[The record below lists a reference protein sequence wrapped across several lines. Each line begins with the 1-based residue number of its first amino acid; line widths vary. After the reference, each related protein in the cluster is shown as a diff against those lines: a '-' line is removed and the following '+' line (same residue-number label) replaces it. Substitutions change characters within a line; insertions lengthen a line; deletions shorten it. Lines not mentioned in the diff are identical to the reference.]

1 MTDTTAG
8 MRHIRTLV
16 EKLQSSLAESG
27 EPPNLDEFTPQE
39 RGQIRRGLPLY
50 DTEQKIGAAVYFMA
64 IAADPKG
71 RRALE
76 WGLACFIG
84 IITVWDGLMV
94 LVRIARW
101 LRSSIA
107 QILIAGGVV
116 AGFTLNREDVE
127 WLAEL
132 LKSFWG

>member
-1 MTDTTAG
+1 MDMTDTSTG
-8 MRHIRTLV
+8 MRHIRTLA
-16 EKLQSSLAESG
+16 EKLKDALAEDG

-50 DTEQKIGAAVYFMA
+50 DTEQKIGAAMYFMA

-76 WGLACFIG
+76 WGLACFMG
-84 IITVWDGLMV
+84 LITVWDGLMV

-101 LRSSIA
+101 LRSSIG
-107 QILIAGGVV
+107 QIIIASGVV
-116 AGFTLNREDVE
+116 AAFTLDRKEVIE
-127 WLAEL
+127 WLSAL
-132 LKSFWG
+132 LK